1 MRCSQ
6 KQATYE
12 SFGNLKA
19 AVQFIEVVY
28 NYPMHDI
35 NNLAAD
41 EDNYARI
48 RFGIGT
54 DELSLQLKLRSLW
67 DNDWNFQSDWY
78 EWEVKRP
85 ES

>member
-1 MRCSQ
+1 MHCSQ
-6 KQATYE
+6 NRATYE

-19 AVQFIEVVY
+19 AVQFLEVVY

-41 EDNYARI
+41 EENYARI

-54 DELSLQLKLRSLW
+54 DELSLQLKSLW
-67 DNDWNFQSDWY
+67 DNDWNLQMTGMNGRSSVPNH
-78 EWEVKRP
+78 E
-85 ES
+85 